1 MIWIHGDI
9 LQIRRLNALISL
21 RFLHIS
27 INLCGDTY
35 TRSERICIEIIMS
48 NPIKYFDMFALYNAV
63 CDIAWCGVWTC
74 GSSAMS
80 YHMRSYPICVKC
92 LWCTKKTNLE
102 SILCNALNH
111 FLIEIYFSI
120 SGHWS
125 SFWLL
130 TTTNSFSFHFFFEIF
145 FFQFSF
151 LHCKHPKTTNK
162 MYWGW
167 KKKLNAHLLSINQ
180 IAE

>member
-1 MIWIHGDI
+1 MS
-9 LQIRRLNALISL
+9 QIRRLNALISL
-21 RFLHIS
+21 RFFLHIS
-27 INLCGDTY
+27 INLCGGTY

-48 NPIKYFDMFALYNAV
+48 NPIKNFDMFALHNAV

-74 GSSAMS
+74 GSSAVS
-80 YHMRSYPICVKC
+80 YHMRSYPICLKC

-102 SILCNALNH
+102 SILFNALNH
-111 FLIEIYFSI
+111 FLIEIYFLI
-120 SGHWS
+120 PGHWS

-130 TTTNSFSFHFFFEIF
+130 TTTNSFSFLFFFWNIF
-145 FFQFSF
+145 FSNF
-151 LHCKHPKTTNK
+151 LFCTVNIQKQTNK

-167 KKKLNAHLLSINQ
+167 KKNLMHISWINQ